1 MKKIL
6 LLIILTM
13 NAFAASGDMLVRLRG
28 LNVMPDESGTPT
40 VVGGEV
46 KLNNESVPEIDFTYF
61 LSDALA
67 LELIVATATHEASV
81 YKASGNSTLDLG
93 DVSLLPPTLTLQYH
107 FDMGKFRPYVGAG
120 LNYTF
125 FYGEDTGAMA
135 TVNYDNAF
143 GYALQVGGDYEISKD
158 VFINFDIKKLMLSTD
173 VEVVTYNGTRVS
185 AEVDIDPWIIG
196 FGIGHRF

>member
-13 NAFAASGDMLVRLRG
+13 NAFAANGDMLVRLRG

-81 YKASGNSTLDLG
+81 YKASGNSTLVKIQELWQQ
-93 DVSLLPPTLTLQYH
+93 LTMTMPLVML
-107 FDMGKFRPYVGAG
+107 FKLV
-120 LNYTF
+120 
-125 FYGEDTGAMA
+125 
-135 TVNYDNAF
+135 
-143 GYALQVGGDYEISKD
+143 EIMK
-158 VFINFDIKKLMLSTD
+158 
-173 VEVVTYNGTRVS
+173 
-185 AEVDIDPWIIG
+185 
-196 FGIGHRF
+196 